1 MRRVLCILSSDE
13 DGFAK
18 ELIAAEERQP
28 DCTVTVLKLEP
39 NVNYNELLDAVLEAD
54 SVQVW

>member
-13 DGFAK
+13 DALGK
-18 ELIAAEERQP
+18 EVIAAEERQP
-28 DCTVTVLKLEP
+28 DCSVTVLKLER
-39 NVNYNELLDAVLEAD
+39 NVNYDQLLDAVLEAD